1 MRETRNFGFAQIPIG
16 DVVHDVK
23 AWLARKADAR
33 QVTPGIDDG
42 AAPRQI
48 LAERS
53 ALFILLKNL
62 VDNAIDVSPDA
73 AVVVIRCA
81 ADRPACDRPR
91 ARHPLGAARCKW
103 RARRPGSPPG
113 GLRCLR
119 GYGKRYRKR
128 LIFH

>member
-1 MRETRNFGFAQIPIG
+1 MRETRNFRFAQIPIG

-48 LAERS
+48 LADRS

-73 AVVVIRCA
+73 AEVVIRCA
-81 ADRPACDRPR
+81 ADGLDVIDHGPGIHSERRGTSG
-91 ARHPLGAARCKW
+91 ARDGRE
-103 RARRPGSPPG
+103 ARRAGFGVYADTGNDIGSA
-113 GLRCLR
+113 
-119 GYGKRYRKR
+119 
-128 LIFH
+128 